1 MPLSKP
7 YITFCIPAYNSE
19 PFLHVALDSL
29 MRFDSRIEVLVIDD
43 GSTDKTFEIAKGYA
57 ARFPIF
63 RDIHQENK
71 GHGGA
76 VNTAIKEAKGRFF
89 KVLDSDDW
97 VDVNALNALLV
108 DIERCEAF
116 PDVYIMDYT
125 YWEGYERENTTITYE
140 RCLPERRTT
149 SMDSV
154 RRMLIKQNFTV
165 HSAMFRTEL
174 LRVSEVNLPEHC
186 SYDDNYLVYAC
197 LCAGKTIRYLHRSLY
212 QYMIGRE
219 GQSMSSENLYRKW
232 GDIIL
237 TSELVYQYRDI
248 APLKKK
254 NPGLYRLLM
263 HHLYLIVCMVPTVC
277 QINGSPEA
285 TEAMRAFFD
294 RCKQSKPEQYKLVRR
309 HLILRLMTMKGKLGR
324 FNTRV
329 VVGVARKVVK
339 FN

>member
-63 RDIHQENK
+63 RVIHQENK

-76 VNTAIKEAKGRFF
+76 INTAIPKAKGRFF

-97 VDVNALNALLV
+97 VDVNALNALLD

-116 PDVYIMDYT
+116 PDVYVMDYT
-125 YWEGYERENTTITYE
+125 YWQGYEKESTFITYD
-140 RCLPERRTT
+140 RCLPQHRTV
-149 SMDSV
+149 SIDSV
-154 RRMLIKQNFTV
+154 KRMKMKQNFTV
-165 HSAMFRTEL
+165 HSTLFRTEL
-174 LRVSEVNLPEHC
+174 LRAHNVSLPEHC
-186 SYDDNYLVYAC
+186 SYDDNYLVYVALSC
-197 LCAGKTIRYLHRSLY
+197 GKTVRYLHRSLY
-212 QYMIGRE
+212 QYMIGRD
-219 GQSMSSENLYRKW
+219 GQSMNRENLFRKW
-232 GDIIL
+232 GDIIK
-237 TSELVYQYRDI
+237 TSELVYERYDVST
-248 APLKKK
+248 LKKSR
-254 NPGLYRLLM
+254 PGLYRLLL
-263 HHLYLIVCMVPTVC
+263 HHLHLIVAMVPYVC
-277 QINGSPEA
+277 HLNGSAEA
-285 TEAMRAFFD
+285 ETAMKKFFA

-309 HLILRLMTMKGKLGR
+309 HIVIRFMTAPGKLGR
-324 FNTRV
+324 FFTKV
-329 VVGVARKVVK
+329 IDTIARKIVK